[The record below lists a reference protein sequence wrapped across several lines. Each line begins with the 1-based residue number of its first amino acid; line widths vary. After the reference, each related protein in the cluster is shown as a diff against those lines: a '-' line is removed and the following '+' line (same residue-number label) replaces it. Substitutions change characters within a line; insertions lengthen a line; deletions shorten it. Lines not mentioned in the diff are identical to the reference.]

1 MRGGFFSVFRDNM
14 PYKVILAEASPSVQK
29 VVQMAFT
36 EPDFEVHT
44 IEDGLRTIES
54 LPRIDPDAV
63 LLALALPTRDGYEV
77 GRYLRSREE
86 FRKAGLILIK
96 NAFEPLDTERLR
108 GIDYDGIVQKP
119 FDSESLARL
128 VLETIE
134 RKKTP
139 PSFPEE
145 ALIEEPSASL
155 PLFQE
160 EEFMP
165 PPSSSRSRDE
175 VEDKIRSVLRDEVLS
190 MERELEKRLK
200 ASLRTELREWLD
212 REKNKNEDPG

>member
-1 MRGGFFSVFRDNM
+1 M

-44 IEDGLRTIES
+44 FEDGLRTIES
-54 LPRIDPDAV
+54 LARIDPDAV
-63 LLALALPTRDGYEV
+63 LLGLALPSRDGYEV
-77 GRYLRSREE
+77 GLYLRSREE

-96 NAFEPLDTERLR
+96 NAFESLDMERLQ
-108 GIDYDGIVQKP
+108 GIDYDEIVQKP

-128 VLETIE
+128 VREIID
-134 RKKTP
+134 RKKSP

-145 ALIEEPSASL
+145 ALLEEAPAADAL

-160 EEFMP
+160 EEFIP
-165 PPSSSRSRDE
+165 PPASSRSKDE
-175 VEDKIRSVLRDEVLS
+175 VEEKIRTILRDEILS

-200 ASLRTELREWLD
+200 ASLRAELKECLD
-212 REKNKNEDPG
+212 REKE